1 MRYIAALAAFAMLV
15 AACEKQDTPA
25 TGDTAIAGAETTAT
39 TASTASADSDE
50 AKIADAESAAPDSIS
65 KLATIMDWPATEGGA
80 MRQLRA
86 GSNGWVCYTST
97 PNPTSAI
104 GQDPMC
110 LDATFQKWMEAFMA
124 GASPNIT
131 SVGFAYMLKGDRG
144 ASNTDPMARD
154 STASNNWVR
163 TGSHVMLVGPAAAV
177 ASLPTTPGANPWVM
191 WKGTPYAHVMIRV
204 E

>member
-1 MRYIAALAAFAMLV
+1 MRHVTALTAFAMLV
-15 AACEKQDTPA
+15 AACGPRETPA
-25 TGDTAIAGAETTAT
+25 TGDTVAAGAETAAT
-39 TASTASADSDE
+39 TASTAPAGSDE

-65 KLATIMDWPATEGGA
+65 KLATIMDWPGSEGGA

-97 PNPTSAI
+97 PNPTSAL

-110 LDATFQKWMEAFMA
+110 LDATFQRWMEAFMA
-124 GASPNIT
+124 GTAPNST

-144 ASNTDPMARD
+144 ASNTEPMARD
-154 STASNNWVR
+154 STATNNWTR
-163 TGSHVMLVGPAAAV
+163 TGPHVMLVGPAAAL
-177 ASLPTTPGANPWVM
+177 ASLPTTPGATPWVM
-191 WKGTPYAHVMIRV
+191 WKGTPYEHVMVRV

>member
-1 MRYIAALAAFAMLV
+1 MVRYVAALAAFAMLV
-15 AACEKQDTPA
+15 AACAQDTPA
-25 TGDTAIAGAETTAT
+25 TGDTAIAGAEPAAT
-39 TASTASADSDE
+39 TASAAPAGSDE
-50 AKIADAESAAPDSIS
+50 ARIADAESAAPDSIS
-65 KLATIMDWPATEGGA
+65 KLATIMDWPETEGGA

-86 GSNGWVCYTST
+86 GSNGWVCYAST
-97 PNPTSAI
+97 PNPSSGV

-124 GASPNIT
+124 GASPNTT

-154 STASNNWVR
+154 STATNNWVR
-163 TGSHVMLVGPAAAV
+163 TGPHVMLVGPAPTI